1 MAELLEQLRNSLGNA
16 YSVEAELGGGGMARV
31 FVAEEIALH
40 RRVVIKVLPPD
51 VSSAVSMERFK
62 REVLLAARLQHPHIV
77 PLFSV
82 GEVDGMAYYAM
93 PYIEGESL
101 RARLAN
107 GPLSPGEAI
116 VILRDV
122 ARALAYAHEKNVAH
136 RDIKPDN
143 ILIAGTSAVITDFGV
158 AKALSDASVSG
169 DLTTAGVALGT
180 PAYMAPEQVAADPAI
195 DVRADIYS
203 FGVTAY
209 ELLTGAT
216 PFAGV
221 TGRAAMA
228 AHVLEAPKP
237 VDAVRREIP
246 ATLAA
251 LVMRCLAKDPD
262 DRPQTASAIV
272 AELDSIPSSGAEPR
286 EIGRKKTSGP
296 RFSNRFALAAVV
308 AIGAISIL
316 LFWRNRETRSSI
328 APIDSIAVIPFENS
342 SGSAAL
348 AYLEDGITDQVRE
361 VLSSIPG
368 VTVKARSSS
377 RQMMHADVHEIGK
390 KLNVAAVLQ
399 GTFVQTNG
407 RLLVTAELVG
417 TAGDVSLWSA
427 NFDREPSELALIQDS
442 IARAVTERLER
453 PTTAVPA
460 KAMERAARGT
470 SSPAAYNAFL
480 RGRYQADH
488 MEFPQAAESFRQAVA
503 ADPKFARAFGY
514 LAMTYTNAQVLGV
527 GSPDS
532 LNALAAATAA
542 RALSLDPNVA
552 EAYAAQAFVL
562 MGRRV
567 IDGLVSL
574 GKAAEL
580 DPLNADIVSAYA
592 LTLAQVGRVKE
603 GLAFAEKA
611 RALDPLS
618 ANTNGI
624 YGAVMV
630 WARRYDE
637 AISSAKIALVIDPN
651 NVLLHQ
657 GLGFFFTYKNEPDS
671 AVKYFETAFRIDSTL
686 FNGRAN
692 LVFADAVRG
701 RWDDARRQRNLLI
714 SEKRGNSPNYQIAIA
729 DIAFGQYEEAITALE
744 RAVKEQEG
752 LVGIASLACEP
763 LFDPLKSNPRFVQL
777 ARQQDLTLCPATW
790 KGLPPERQ

>member
-1 MAELLEQLRNSLGNA
+1 
-16 YSVEAELGGGGMARV
+16 
-31 FVAEEIALH
+31 
-40 RRVVIKVLPPD
+40 
-51 VSSAVSMERFK
+51 
-62 REVLLAARLQHPHIV
+62 
-77 PLFSV
+77 
-82 GEVDGMAYYAM
+82 
-93 PYIEGESL
+93 
-101 RARLAN
+101 
-107 GPLSPGEAI
+107 
-116 VILRDV
+116 
-122 ARALAYAHEKNVAH
+122 
-136 RDIKPDN
+136 
-143 ILIAGTSAVITDFGV
+143 
-158 AKALSDASVSG
+158 
-169 DLTTAGVALGT
+169 
-180 PAYMAPEQVAADPAI
+180 
-195 DVRADIYS
+195 
-203 FGVTAY
+203 
-209 ELLTGAT
+209 
-216 PFAGV
+216 
-221 TGRAAMA
+221 
-228 AHVLEAPKP
+228 
-237 VDAVRREIP
+237 
-246 ATLAA
+246 
-251 LVMRCLAKDPD
+251 
-262 DRPQTASAIV
+262 
-272 AELDSIPSSGAEPR
+272 
-286 EIGRKKTSGP
+286 
-296 RFSNRFALAAVV
+296 
-308 AIGAISIL
+308 
-316 LFWRNRETRSSI
+316 
-328 APIDSIAVIPFENS
+328 
-342 SGSAAL
+342 
-348 AYLEDGITDQVRE
+348 
-361 VLSSIPG
+361 
-368 VTVKARSSS
+368 
-377 RQMMHADVHEIGK
+377 
-390 KLNVAAVLQ
+390 
-399 GTFVQTNG
+399 
-407 RLLVTAELVG
+407 
-417 TAGDVSLWSA
+417 
-427 NFDREPSELALIQDS
+427 
-442 IARAVTERLER
+442 
-453 PTTAVPA
+453 
-460 KAMERAARGT
+460 
-470 SSPAAYNAFL
+470 
-480 RGRYQADH
+480 
-488 MEFPQAAESFRQAVA
+488 
-503 ADPKFARAFGY
+503 
-514 LAMTYTNAQVLGV
+514 
-527 GSPDS
+527 
-532 LNALAAATAA
+532 
-542 RALSLDPNVA
+542 NVA